1 MLPEDLQGNIADT
14 IEESVPFFFF
24 YEDYDPEA
32 DLNANLNCVWSE
44 TMIDIASAEPTANGQ
59 SILNQVVQQY
69 ESMGIGV
76 EYSTLYSAA
85 YDELSDK
92 RALRVVY
99 SNRLDYSALG
109 IDTKC
114 LLYTMQVIVPIENCG
129 TYTFTITVE
138 DLTQC
143 ERLTDILDS
152 VEWTV

>member
-76 EYSTLYSAA
+76 EDPTLYGAE
-85 YDELSDK
+85 YDELSGK
-92 RALRVVY
+92 RVLLTVY
-99 SNRLDYSALG
+99 SNVLDYSALG

-143 ERLTDILDS
+143 ERLTDILNS